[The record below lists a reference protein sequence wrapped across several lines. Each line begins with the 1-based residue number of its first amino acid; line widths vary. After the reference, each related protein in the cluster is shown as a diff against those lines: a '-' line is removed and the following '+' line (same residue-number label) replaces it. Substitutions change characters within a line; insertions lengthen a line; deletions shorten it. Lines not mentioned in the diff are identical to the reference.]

1 MSPTRNFLFFS
12 CLFLFTQVYSQDR
25 TTIEAKNADISDN
38 LDLEAVASIFG
49 ESDDVEDFEKRLN
62 DPKIQINNLDLNA
75 DGEVDYLRVME
86 TGSGNTHTL
95 SIQSVLGKDQYQE
108 VATIDVVKDKS
119 KKTQVQVVGNV
130 DMYGPNY
137 YITPYYPVVPV
148 FFSFFWMAT
157 YRPYYSPWY
166 WGYHPPYWNPW
177 RPYSP
182 YMYHNNVHVHV
193 NVNNQYNYNNIR
205 INNNNININSNN
217 NSYFNNHPDKSFNK
231 RNPGVANKN
240 ELTNKRRETA
250 NKSGINN
257 KADLDRAVADRQKD
271 YKTSGR
277 PVTKPESRP
286 STGSESVSRPT
297 TKPSTRPS
305 TQPSAKPAT
314 GPTTQPASRPAT
326 QPSAKPASRPST
338 QNASKS
344 VSRPSSQ
351 TSSYK
356 RPSSAST
363 RPATSPNQTRSA
375 PPRSGNRR

>member
-1 MSPTRNFLFFS
+1 MSKSRNFLLLL
-12 CLFLFTQVYSQDR
+12 CLLFLNQAYSQDR

-49 ESDDVEDFEKRLN
+49 ESEDVEDFEKRLN
-62 DPKIQINNLDLNA
+62 DPKIQINNLDLNG

-95 SIQSVLGKDQYQE
+95 SIQSVIGKDQYQE
-108 VATIDVVKDKS
+108 VATIDVVKDKN

-137 YITPYYPVVPV
+137 YFTPYYPVVPV

-177 RPYSP
+177 RPYPP

-193 NVNNQYNYNNIR
+193 NVNNRYNYNDIR

-231 RNPGVANKN
+231 RNPGVSNKKALNDNRRDVANK
-240 ELTNKRRETA
+240 A
-250 NKSGINN
+250 GINN
-257 KADLDRAVADRQKD
+257 KADLDRAVANKSRETKD
-271 YKTSGR
+271 YQSSGR
-277 PVTKPESRP
+277 PVTKPTTRP
-286 STGSESVSRPT
+286 STGDQSSTRPN
-297 TKPSTRPS
+297 TRPS
-305 TQPSAKPAT
+305 TQPA
-314 GPTTQPASRPAT
+314 
-326 QPSAKPASRPST
+326 AKPASRPST
-338 QNASKS
+338 LPTAKPA
-344 VSRPSSQ
+344 SRPSSQ
-351 TSSYK
+351 PAAKPASRPSTSQSKQTSTYK
-356 RPSSAST
+356 RPSTASS
-363 RPATSPNQTRSA
+363 RPTSSPGQTRSA
-375 PPRSGNRR
+375 QPRSAYRR

>member
-1 MSPTRNFLFFS
+1 MSKSHNFLFLL
-12 CLFLFTQVYSQDR
+12 CLLFLNQAYSQDR

-49 ESDDVEDFEKRLN
+49 ESEDVEDFEKRLN
-62 DPKIQINNLDLNA
+62 DPKIQINNLDLNG

-95 SIQSVLGKDQYQE
+95 SIQSVVGKDQYQE

-137 YITPYYPVVPV
+137 YFTPYYPVVPV

-177 RPYSP
+177 RPYPP

-193 NVNNQYNYNNIR
+193 NVNNRYNYNDIR

-250 NKSGINN
+250 NKAGINN
-257 KADLDRAVADRQKD
+257 KADLDRAVANKSRETKD
-271 YKTSGR
+271 FQSSGR
-277 PVTKPESRP
+277 PVTKPTTRP
-286 STGSESVSRPT
+286 STGDQASSR
-297 TKPSTRPS
+297 PSTRPS
-305 TQPSAKPAT
+305 TQPAAKPAT
-314 GPTTQPASRPAT
+314 RPSTQPA
-326 QPSAKPASRPST
+326 AKPASRPSS
-338 QNASKS
+338 QPAASPA
-344 VSRPSSQ
+344 SRPSTSQSKQ
-351 TSSYK
+351 TSTYK
-356 RPSSAST
+356 RPSTASS
-363 RPATSPNQTRSA
+363 RPASSPGQTRSRSA
-375 PPRSGNRR
+375 QPRSAYRR